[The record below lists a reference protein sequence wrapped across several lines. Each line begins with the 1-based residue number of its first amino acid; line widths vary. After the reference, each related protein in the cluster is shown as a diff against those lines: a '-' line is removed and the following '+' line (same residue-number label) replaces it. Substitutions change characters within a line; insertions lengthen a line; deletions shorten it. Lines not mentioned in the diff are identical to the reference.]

1 MQIFMVKK
9 DSNVQ
14 ALLAGTSKTQVLQL
28 QKLNPHLDFKRIKP
42 GEMIIVPDSVDDVDF
57 PGGSLKTIG
66 ADAME
71 SFSSF
76 AEQAL
81 ADAARRMKTAADRAK
96 TEEASL
102 ATALKS
108 RMVTAALSQDPE
120 LKSQAAEASTQAK
133 ADSKAAAADVKA
145 FDQLRK
151 TVMAELAVLE
161 KRLR

>member
-14 ALLAGTSKTQVLQL
+14 ALLAGTSKPQVLQL

-42 GEMIIVPDSVDDVDF
+42 GEMIIVPDGLDGADF
-57 PGGSLKTIG
+57 PAGSLKTIG

-71 SFSSF
+71 SFSRF

-81 ADAARRMKTAADRAK
+81 SDAARRMKEAAGRAK

-108 RMVTAALSQDPE
+108 RTVAAALSQDPQ
-120 LKSQAAEASTQAK
+120 LKTQAAEASAQAK

-151 TVMAELAVLE
+151 VAMDELAVLE